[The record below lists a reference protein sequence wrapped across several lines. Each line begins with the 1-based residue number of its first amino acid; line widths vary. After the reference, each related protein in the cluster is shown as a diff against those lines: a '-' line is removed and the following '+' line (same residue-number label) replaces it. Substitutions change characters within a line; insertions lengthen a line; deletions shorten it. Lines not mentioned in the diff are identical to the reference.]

1 MELYVCDQS
10 FTRLGILGSFSYL
23 LWRKRYSSHG
33 EAELHV
39 EVNTKNIDM
48 LQKGNILFRK
58 DDNEAMYI
66 YYRGFAEDNT
76 GIDQLIIKCF
86 TVVRWLDRRFL
97 WGIYNYNDTPE
108 KIARSMITTEC
119 ISPKIPSRKIPQ
131 IQLSTVKSFGQPVK
145 FQVSYA
151 NVLEQVEA
159 LCNTYEMG
167 IQALYNGK
175 LLLFDFYVGL
185 NRTIDQSVN
194 PRCILSKSFSNVLSR
209 NYEEADND
217 YKNTVLVAG
226 AGEDAERKMANIE
239 QGSGLNRRE
248 LFVDAR
254 DLSDKKTVEGSED
267 IPYSDADYA
276 LILKQRGLEKLLE
289 QEEFISFDCEMD
301 VTKDNTKYGEDF
313 FLGDIITIRD
323 DKLQII
329 MNSRIVEV
337 DEVYQGGTK
346 SIFVKVG
353 KSVPT
358 LPEKVRKLV
367 K

>member
-1 MELYVCDQS
+1 MLYVCDQN
-10 FTRLGILGSFSYL
+10 FKRLGIVGSFSYL

-39 EVNTKNIDM
+39 DVNTQNIEM

-66 YYRGFAEDNT
+66 YYRGFNEDDS
-76 GIDQLIIKCF
+76 GRDQLIIKCF
-86 TVVRWLDRRFL
+86 SVIRWLDRRFL
-97 WGIYNYNDTPE
+97 WGIYNFSDTPE

-119 ISPKIPSRKIPQ
+119 IAPNNSSRKIPQ
-131 IQLSTVKSFGQPVK
+131 LQMAPVK
-145 FQVSYA
+145 NFGNVIQFQVSYA
-151 NVLEQVEA
+151 NVLEQIES

-167 IQALYNGK
+167 VRAIFNGIS
-175 LLLFDFYVGL
+175 LLVDFYKGMD
-185 NRTIDQSVN
+185 RTINQTSN
-194 PRCILSKSFSNVLSR
+194 PRCILSKSFSNVLNR

-217 YKNTVLVAG
+217 FKNTVLIAG
-226 AGEDAERKMANIE
+226 AGEGIERKLASIE
-239 QGSGLNRRE
+239 QGSGLSRRE

-254 DLSDKKTVEGSED
+254 DLSTTKKINEEEVL
-267 IPYSDADYA
+267 ISDEEYT
-276 LILKQRGLEKLLE
+276 LILKQRGLEKLLDYD
-289 QEEFISFDCEMD
+289 EFISFDCEMD
-301 VTKDNTKYGEDF
+301 VTKDNTKYGRDF

-329 MNSRIVEV
+329 MNSRIVEA
-337 DEVYQGGTK
+337 DEVYQNSTK

-358 LPEKVRKLV
+358 LPEKVRKMV